1 MSDLRGMALNEA
13 ECELLIEQ
21 RRQYRR
27 EYDAKWAL
35 AVSFIEMDKLR
46 EAQKRRKEMRSV
58 EGEGDRV
65 FVL

>member
-1 MSDLRGMALNEA
+1 MSLSGVALNETQ
-13 ECELLIEQ
+13 CEEIIES

-27 EYDAKWAL
+27 ETDARWAL
-35 AVSFIEMDKLR
+35 AVSFIDMDKLR

-58 EGEGDRV
+58 QGEGDRV